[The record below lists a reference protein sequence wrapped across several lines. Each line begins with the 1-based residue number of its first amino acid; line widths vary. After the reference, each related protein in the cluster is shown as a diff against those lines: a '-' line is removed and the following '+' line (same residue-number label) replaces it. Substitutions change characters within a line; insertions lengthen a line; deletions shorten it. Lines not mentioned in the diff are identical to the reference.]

1 MAELKKRW
9 AQWRLEQRKCEQWC
23 GEGEYARKKEI
34 IYSRISQNAAPL
46 DFLQFDLML
55 YTWIKGY
62 NGTFTTMEL
71 DRRYSARSRK
81 SGGRVSP
88 TCITCQIDEGSG
100 PAR

>member
-1 MAELKKRW
+1 MVELKKRW

-46 DFLQFDLML
+46 DFLQLDLML

-62 NGTFTTMEL
+62 NDTCTTMEL
-71 DRRYSARSRK
+71 DRRYSVRSRK